1 MPRKA
6 IPSPSKRSTY
16 TLTENVDACKVLIT
30 FDTGRRTSNYPY
42 DPIIER
48 LEV

>member
-6 IPSPSKRSTY
+6 TPSPY

-30 FDTGRRTSNYPY
+30 FDTGRRSQQLP
-42 DPIIER
+42 
-48 LEV
+48 V

>member
-6 IPSPSKRSTY
+6 TPSPY

-30 FDTGRRTSNYPY
+30 FDTGRRASNLP
-42 DPIIER
+42 
-48 LEV
+48 V